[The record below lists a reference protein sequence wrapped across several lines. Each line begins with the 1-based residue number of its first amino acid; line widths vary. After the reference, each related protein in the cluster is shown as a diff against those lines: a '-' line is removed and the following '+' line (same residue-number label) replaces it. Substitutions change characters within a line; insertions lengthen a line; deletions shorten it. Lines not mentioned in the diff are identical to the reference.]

1 MKKILKF
8 SIRPSKSL
16 TSKEKYRIF
25 NIKRCKGCKLLLGF
39 LILTLKDSKKL
50 FKKIGRKKR
59 RKRETEPILEIL
71 ILFIELLNL
80 PKTEIKA

>member
-1 MKKILKF
+1 MQI
-8 SIRPSKSL
+8 I
-16 TSKEKYRIF
+16 TRIPHT
-25 NIKRCKGCKLLLGF
+25 N
-39 LILTLKDSKKL
+39 LKDSKKL

>member
-1 MKKILKF
+1 MPYFQHKKMQRMQIITRIPHTNLK
-8 SIRPSKSL
+8 
-16 TSKEKYRIF
+16 Y
-25 NIKRCKGCKLLLGF
+25 
-39 LILTLKDSKKL
+39 SKKL